1 MSFLIGIMKSQ
12 LKAHNLAVAWL
23 IVTIKIR
30 TNLNSIT
37 EFVGK
42 IFVFGLLIDSECF
55 LNKA

>member
-12 LKAHNLAVAWL
+12 LKAHNLAVALL

-42 IFVFGLLIDSECF
+42 IFVRFF
-55 LNKA
+55 LRAFN